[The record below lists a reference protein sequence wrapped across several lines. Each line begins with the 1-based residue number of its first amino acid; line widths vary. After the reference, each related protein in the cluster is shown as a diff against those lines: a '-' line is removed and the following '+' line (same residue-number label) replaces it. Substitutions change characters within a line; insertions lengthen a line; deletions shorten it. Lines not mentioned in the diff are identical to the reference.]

1 MLRLVFAVALLV
13 GGFVLAD
20 LRAADQNAADVAAV
34 MAATDAYTAAY
45 NRGDAKAIAECWC
58 EKGEYVSPTG
68 EKLKGRENIQKGLE
82 EFLSDN
88 KGLQVQLAGR
98 SVWLVTADTAIEN
111 GTAKVTHAGE
121 TATETAYEA
130 VYVRLPGGAWK
141 VDSIREKEL
150 PVVVPPS
157 ERLKG
162 LEWIIGEWGGEKA
175 QAKFEWAWNKNY
187 IKATFKAD
195 MQDKMP
201 LEGNQVI
208 GWDPVAGAIRSWVF
222 DSDGAHA
229 EGIWK
234 QNGNRWLI
242 KFTNVLTDGTKATA
256 TNIYTRI
263 DDNTCTWQSVGR
275 QVDGHFMPN
284 IPEFKIVRKSP
295 GK

>member
-1 MLRLVFAVALLV
+1 MLKQVFAVALLV
-13 GGFVLAD
+13 GGFVLTD

-45 NRGDAKAIAECWC
+45 NRADAKAIAECWC

-98 SVWLVTADTAIEN
+98 SVWLVTADTAVEN
-111 GTAKVTHAGE
+111 GTAKVTRAGE

-130 VYVRLPGGAWK
+130 VYVRQGGAWK

-150 PVVVPPS
+150 PVVVPAS
-157 ERLKG
+157 ERLKV
-162 LEWIIGEWGGEKA
+162 LEWLIGEWGGEKA

-187 IKATFKAD
+187 IKATFKAG

-222 DSDGAHA
+222 DSDGAYA

-256 TNIYTRI
+256 TNIYTRL

-275 QVDGHFMPN
+275 QVEGHFMPN